1 MALGEGGEGEE
12 EELVQETR
20 AEARTIREMYDE
32 ELRVY
37 PNPFTFYDEFKSC
50 RPVNFTDC
58 KTQPFHESS
67 P

>member
-1 MALGEGGEGEE
+1 MALGGGGEEEE

-32 ELRVY
+32 ELRVC
-37 PNPFTFYDEFKSC
+37 PNPFTFYDFKSC